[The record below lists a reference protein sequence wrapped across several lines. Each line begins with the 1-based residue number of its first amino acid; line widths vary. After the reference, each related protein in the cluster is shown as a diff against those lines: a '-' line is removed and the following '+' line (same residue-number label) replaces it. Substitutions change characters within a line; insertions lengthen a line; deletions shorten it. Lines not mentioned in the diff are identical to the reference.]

1 MNKLLQFHAEGVYL
15 EAELVP
21 LRSLVIEEKFLPVL
35 CLALCELCACVCVV
49 DIGIELCV
57 CVCVCS

>member
-1 MNKLLQFHAEGVYL
+1 L